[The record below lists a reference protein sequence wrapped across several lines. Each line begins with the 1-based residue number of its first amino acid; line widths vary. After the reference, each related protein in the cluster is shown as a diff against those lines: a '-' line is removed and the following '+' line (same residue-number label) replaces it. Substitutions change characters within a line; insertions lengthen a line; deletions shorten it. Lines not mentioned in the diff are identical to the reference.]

1 MSFVLPVLLI
11 AIILIP
17 ALAYSSYSERLRFQ
31 KIEAALRD
39 LNVKLLLELEI
50 PAISFLPSTF
60 PSLKGE
66 VQNKFFSIFIESTHK
81 NKSLVIQVELPETD
95 DFNFCLREQTGLDNV
110 GIFAGEKDIEIGDPV
125 FDRKFFVSSN
135 QPESIRAILMN
146 ATIRKFALENYT
158 IFEKGIIN
166 FEKGKLQYRHYSPLF
181 VLNNK
186 DKTLQ
191 IIEFMTIL
199 SDCIR
204 HNSKTI

>member
-1 MSFVLPVLLI
+1 MSFILPVLLI

-17 ALAYSSYSERLRFQ
+17 ALAYSSYAERLRFQ

-39 LNVKLLLELEI
+39 LNGKLLLELEI
-50 PAISFLPSTF
+50 PSISFLPSTF
-60 PSLKGE
+60 PSLKGD

-110 GIFAGEKDIEIGDPV
+110 GVFAGEKDIEIGDPV
-125 FDRKFFVSSN
+125 FDRKFFVSSK
-135 QPESIRAILMN
+135 QPERIRSILMN
-146 ATIRKFALENYT
+146 TTIRKFALDNYT

-186 DKTLQ
+186 EKTMK
-191 IIEFMTIL
+191 IVEFFGLFGNETSM
-199 SDCIR
+199 
-204 HNSKTI
+204 

>member
-1 MSFVLPVLLI
+1 MSFILPVLLI

-17 ALAYSSYSERLRFQ
+17 ALAYSSYAERLRFQ

-39 LNVKLLLELEI
+39 LNEEFLLELEI

-66 VQNKFFSIFIESTHK
+66 VQNKVFSIFIETTHK

-135 QPESIRAILMN
+135 QPERIRAILMN
-146 ATIRKFALENYT
+146 ITIRKFALDNYT

-186 DKTLQ
+186 EKTMK
-191 IIEFMTIL
+191 IVEFFGLFGNETSM
-199 SDCIR
+199 
-204 HNSKTI
+204 

>member
-1 MSFVLPVLLI
+1 MSFILPVLLI

-17 ALAYSSYSERLRFQ
+17 ALAYSSYAERLRFQ

-39 LNVKLLLELEI
+39 LNKKLLLELEI

-66 VQNKFFSIFIESTHK
+66 VQNRVFSIFIESTHK

-110 GIFAGEKDIEIGDPV
+110 GIFAGEKDIEIGDPL

-135 QPESIRAILMN
+135 QPERIRAILMDT
-146 ATIRKFALENYT
+146 TIRKFALDNYT
-158 IFEKGIIN
+158 IFEKGIIH

-181 VLNNK
+181 VLNNQE
-186 DKTLQ
+186 KTMK
-191 IIEFMTIL
+191 IVEFL
-199 SDCIR
+199 GVFGNEAR
-204 HNSKTI
+204 K

>member
-1 MSFVLPVLLI
+1 MSFILPVLLI

-17 ALAYSSYSERLRFQ
+17 ALAYSSYAERLRFQ

-39 LNVKLLLELEI
+39 LNKKLLLELEI
-50 PAISFLPSTF
+50 LAISFLPSTF

-66 VQNKFFSIFIESTHK
+66 VKNKVFSIFIESTHK

-135 QPESIRAILMN
+135 QPEKIRDILMN
-146 ATIRKFALENYT
+146 TTIRKFALDNYT

-181 VLNNK
+181 VLNNLE
-186 DKTLQ
+186 KTMK
-191 IIEFMTIL
+191 IVEFFGMFGDEASI
-199 SDCIR
+199 
-204 HNSKTI
+204 

>member
-1 MSFVLPVLLI
+1 MSFILPVLLI

-17 ALAYSSYSERLRFQ
+17 ALAYSSYAERLRFQ

-39 LNVKLLLELEI
+39 LNKKLLLELEI

-66 VQNKFFSIFIESTHK
+66 VKNKVFSIFIESTHK

-135 QPESIRAILMN
+135 QPEKIRDILMN
-146 ATIRKFALENYT
+146 TTIRKFALDNYT

-181 VLNNK
+181 VLNNQE
-186 DKTLQ
+186 KTMK
-191 IIEFMTIL
+191 IVEFFGMFGDEASI
-199 SDCIR
+199 
-204 HNSKTI
+204 

>member
-1 MSFVLPVLLI
+1 MSFILPVLLI

-17 ALAYSSYSERLRFQ
+17 ALAYNSYAERLRFQ

-39 LNVKLLLELEI
+39 LNEKLLLELEI

-66 VQNKFFSIFIESTHK
+66 VKNKVFSIFIESTHK

-135 QPESIRAILMN
+135 QPEKIRDILMN
-146 ATIRKFALENYT
+146 TTIRKFALDNYT

-181 VLNNK
+181 VLNNQE
-186 DKTLQ
+186 KTMK
-191 IIEFMTIL
+191 IVEFFGMFGDEASI
-199 SDCIR
+199 
-204 HNSKTI
+204 